1 MGEQV
6 PSVRTLADGS
16 KVTNYPDGTN
26 VLVPQNLLS
35 DRLAAVHDDQEA
47 ASAVRTDALVQSAV
61 DKRESLTTGDAV
73 PAGKCAV

>member
-1 MGEQV
+1 MGESV

-35 DRLAAVHDDQEA
+35 DRLAAIHDDQEA
-47 ASAVRTDALVQSAV
+47 ASAVKTEALVATAAE
-61 DKRESLTTGDAV
+61 KREALTTGDAV
-73 PAGKCAV
+73 PAEKCAV